1 MIASE
6 IITKFRLQVDD
17 QTELSSDE
25 ELDLLNDVYLETVFE
40 RPWNILKTSVSGT
53 IVNNEITLPSN
64 FAYLYANRNWAGIGE
79 ESQLPVIF
87 IGDNYQPVYIINF
100 DQRRQYRT
108 SSNYAYLD
116 YANNKIVFTMTP
128 QFSTYEFDYI
138 KVPERLGLNDTPV
151 FPERFHNKF
160 VFDMA
165 IKDSIIQMSD
175 KAADLVASNRA
186 ESLRYKSA
194 MDMWDSRLTII

>member
-1 MIASE
+1 MIGSL
-6 IITKFRLQVDD
+6 IIEKFRLQVDD

-25 ELDLLNDVYLETVFE
+25 ELSLLNDVYQETIFD
-40 RPWNILKTSVSGT
+40 RPWSILKTTVSGS
-53 IVNNEITLPSN
+53 IVNNEITLPAD
-64 FAYLYANRNWAGIGE
+64 FAYLYANRNYAGNGT

-87 IGDNYQPVYIINF
+87 IGDNYQPVHIINF

-108 SSNYAYLD
+108 SKNYAYVD
-116 YANNKIVFTMTP
+116 MANNKLVFTMTP
-128 QFSTYEFDYI
+128 DFLTYEFDYI
-138 KVPERLGLNDTPV
+138 KFPPALTLATSPV

-175 KAADLVASNRA
+175 KAADMVASNRS
-186 ESLRYKSA
+186 ESLRYKTA
-194 MDMWDSRLTII
+194 MDMWDSKLTII